1 MYWYLLVLT
10 IASAAGLQGWRT
22 LFNNFAV
29 ETVGLGGFQ
38 VGVVQSVR
46 EIPGLLALCAVFL
59 IAFIKEHRLSAIS
72 VACMGIGVM
81 LAGYLSSFSG
91 LILTTLIMSFGFHYY
106 ETTNQ
111 SLILQHFD
119 EYESPLVMGNQRS
132 MMSMV
137 CIVVG
142 LSVFA
147 VSYFLSYKTIFFM
160 IGFLV
165 LAAGVWGFLNEPKH
179 KESHAQ
185 RKRPVLRRK
194 YTLFY
199 ILTMF
204 AGARRQI
211 FMVFSVFLLV
221 KKFGFTIQQVTLL
234 FVLNNVINYFA
245 APLVA
250 KAIRRFGERAVLS
263 WEYGS
268 LIVIFST
275 YAFCPYRSIV
285 ALLYILDH
293 ISFNGAMAIRTYFQK
308 IADKKDIASSTAVS
322 FTINHIAAVVLP
334 VVGGYLWMIN
344 YRIPFLC
351 GAFLGLCSLT
361 ATQFIRS
368 KASVKQS

>member
-119 EYESPLVMGNQRS
+119 EYESPLVMENQRS

-275 YAFCPYRSIV
+275 YAF
-285 ALLYILDH
+285 ALIDL
-293 ISFNGAMAIRTYFQK
+293 
-308 IADKKDIASSTAVS
+308 
-322 FTINHIAAVVLP
+322 
-334 VVGGYLWMIN
+334 
-344 YRIPFLC
+344 
-351 GAFLGLCSLT
+351 
-361 ATQFIRS
+361 
-368 KASVKQS
+368 